1 MARIEVYSKDWC
13 PYCTK
18 AKALLKSK
26 GLNYEEIDITADLAR
41 SEEMIERSGRHTVP
55 QIFINGESIG
65 GYDDLANLNATGE
78 LDRRLGLLQQQEY
91 NKVYDV
97 AIIGAGPAG
106 MSAAVYAIR
115 KNLSTLIISTD
126 IGGQVGTTNEVENY
140 PGFPRITGPELVE
153 NFTKHMDKYDIEQL
167 VGHKVTGIE
176 IQQRCKILKTT
187 RGKEIKARAVI
198 IATGANKRKLNI
210 PGEETFAGKG
220 VVYCSTCDGQFFKG
234 LTVAVIGGGNS
245 GLEAAIE
252 MSVISPKVYLISR
265 TELKG
270 DEILKDK
277 VATTENIELLCHHE
291 PVEIHGAEKVH
302 GLAVRDCNTG
312 EVRELA
318 VEGVFVEVGLYPN
331 TDFVI
336 DLLETNELG
345 EIKVN
350 NQGHT
355 GVRGI
360 FAAGDVTEESKKQI
374 VIAAGSGATAALGA
388 FEYLISQ
395 V

>member
-1 MARIEVYSKDWC
+1 MA
-13 PYCTK
+13 
-18 AKALLKSK
+18 
-26 GLNYEEIDITADLAR
+26 
-41 SEEMIERSGRHTVP
+41 
-55 QIFINGESIG
+55 
-65 GYDDLANLNATGE
+65 
-78 LDRRLGLLQQQEY
+78 
-91 NKVYDV
+91 
-97 AIIGAGPAG
+97 
-106 MSAAVYAIR
+106 
-115 KNLSTLIISTD
+115 
-126 IGGQVGTTNEVENY
+126 
-140 PGFPRITGPELVE
+140 
-153 NFTKHMDKYDIEQL
+153 EQL
-167 VGHKVTGIE
+167 E
-176 IQQRCKILKTT
+176 KT
-187 RGKEIKARAVI
+187 
-198 IATGANKRKLNI
+198 
-210 PGEETFAGKG
+210 
-220 VVYCSTCDGQFFKG
+220 Q
-234 LTVAVIGGGNS
+234 VAVIGGGNS